1 MHMHSPVT
9 AQDLKAAEAYDVPP
23 SKATYSQIT
32 KQGLENTYEVPTDSK
47 KIQAPNLRED
57 RLYSNTSFESRKV
70 QAPREDRLYS
80 NTSFGSRK
88 LSSTDYSL
96 PPLPVESEY
105 SFMNPRNTP
114 ANLQNNDEDYC
125 DIDALESKADLGD
138 QQQGQ
143 EGQNGLSE
151 SNIYEPLPL

>member
-1 MHMHSPVT
+1 MPLCKSPPPPYT
-9 AQDLKAAEAYDVPP
+9 MTSRQRSYDPSASLKQD
-23 SKATYSQIT
+23 
-32 KQGLENTYEVPTDSK
+32 LENTYEVPIDSK
-47 KIQAPNLRED
+47 KAKAL
-57 RLYSNTSFESRKV
+57 K
-70 QAPREDRLYS
+70 EDRLYS

-105 SFMNPRNTP
+105 AFMNPRNTP
-114 ANLQNNDEDYC
+114 ANLQDNDEDYC
-125 DIDALESKADLGD
+125 DVDTLEGKADLGD

-151 SNIYEPLPL
+151 SNIYEPLPF